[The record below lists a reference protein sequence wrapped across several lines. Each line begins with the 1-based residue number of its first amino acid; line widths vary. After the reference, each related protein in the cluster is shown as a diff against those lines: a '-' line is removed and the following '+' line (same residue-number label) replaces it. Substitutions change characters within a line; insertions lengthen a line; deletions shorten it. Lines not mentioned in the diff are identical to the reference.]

1 MTRTNDMDR
10 QRIEIKPGV
19 WIEVAPKIRQAVGAR
34 KRDRVLA
41 TLDGATK
48 DAINTLAKPRRKH
61 SDLLL
66 DEGLA
71 LAKKDGFVS
80 ASKRLGINYHTL
92 ISHNRKRRLE
102 QGKRRLRARGFRYTL
117 DQKLA
122 CVRLALE
129 LMASPKTKEVS
140 VGGKYRR
147 TVPLWAVIPA
157 FNEAG
162 RRLGI
167 NGKSVY
173 FMWIQGDFR
182 ATQQPST

>member
-1 MTRTNDMDR
+1 MDR

-19 WIEVAPKIRQAVGAR
+19 WIEVTPKIRQAVGAR

-41 TLDGATK
+41 TMDGATK

-71 LAKKDGFVS
+71 LAQKDGFIA

-102 QGKRRLRARGFRYTL
+102 QGKRKLRARGFRYTL
-117 DQKLA
+117 TQKLA
-122 CVRLALE
+122 CVKLALE
-129 LMASPKTKEVS
+129 LMASDKTREVS
-140 VGGKYRR
+140 AFGKHRR
-147 TVPLWAVIPA
+147 TVPLWTKDHA

-167 NGKSVY
+167 NGHSVY
-173 FMWIQGDFR
+173 VMWAQGDFR